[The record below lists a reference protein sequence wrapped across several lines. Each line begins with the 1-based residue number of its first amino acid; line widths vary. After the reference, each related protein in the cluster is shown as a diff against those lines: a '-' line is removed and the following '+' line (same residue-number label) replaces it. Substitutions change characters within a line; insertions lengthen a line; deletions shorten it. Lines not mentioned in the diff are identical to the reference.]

1 MVVYAL
7 QISKFAPL
15 SPDVQLM
22 EMQMQQEMGVC
33 VGAFPEFTLQKGR
46 KGENRAVNLL
56 ACSPFLYSPGAA
68 GANSFYYYYFFNQP
82 D

>member
-33 VGAFPEFTLQKGR
+33 VGAFPEFTLQREEKEKTG
-46 KGENRAVNLL
+46 L
-56 ACSPFLYSPGAA
+56 
-68 GANSFYYYYFFNQP
+68 
-82 D
+82 